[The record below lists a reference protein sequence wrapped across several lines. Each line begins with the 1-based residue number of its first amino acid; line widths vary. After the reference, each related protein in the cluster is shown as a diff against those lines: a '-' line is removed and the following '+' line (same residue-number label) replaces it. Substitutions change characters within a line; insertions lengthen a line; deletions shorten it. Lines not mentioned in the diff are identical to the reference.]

1 MCNRTNLTLLLTV
14 LLSLLSA
21 TAFAQDQTGRTYS
34 KTDFVNIDG
43 GSLQEKIDRAVQQFK
58 GTRQGDTVWIAYHFQ
73 SRDGIQLGP
82 FAGSV
87 YSDSDGIRLTY
98 RENPD
103 GAAVFFLTDVSGAKP
118 VFTRVK
124 TLNIN
129 EPYLFENRPVYWL
142 GNVDTAQSL
151 TQLETIMRGDPENK
165 DKVRGALRAIGA
177 HNSPRVVPLL
187 KEVALKD
194 KTLDIQRA
202 AITYLARI
210 PAKESLDALDELFAA
225 SDSTT
230 IKQAIVSAYT
240 TTGDRV
246 SEKRVLDRLTA
257 IAKSDERVEI
267 RTEAIRR
274 IAGFRGDAIADRLF
288 EIYDRLNDRE
298 IKLEILRRV
307 AASDGTD
314 NRAVK
319 RLMTIA
325 KNDPDL
331 NMQREAIRRI
341 SIRDDDGIAAL
352 VEIYNGSNSE
362 SVKDEIINRLGQ
374 SQNRKATDKLLAIAK
389 DEVNPKLRQ
398 SAVRK
403 LSNSPIAPAAIR

>member
-1 MCNRTNLTLLLTV
+1 MYKRTNLTLLLAAFFF
-14 LLSLLSA
+14 LFAA
-21 TAFAQDQTGRTYS
+21 TALAQETGRTY
-34 KTDFVNIDG
+34 TRADFVNIDG

-82 FAGSV
+82 FSGSV
-87 YSDSDGIRLTY
+87 YRDSDGIQLTY

-103 GAAVFFLTDVSGAKP
+103 GAAVFFLVDTTGSRP

-124 TLNIN
+124 TLNVN

-142 GNVDTAQSL
+142 GNVDTGQSL
-151 TQLETIMRGDPENK
+151 AQLETIMRGDPENK

-177 HNSPRVVPLL
+177 HNNPRVIPML
-187 KEVALKD
+187 KDVALKD
-194 KTLDIQRA
+194 KTLDIQRS

-225 SDSTT
+225 ADSVA

-246 SEKRVLDRLTA
+246 SERRVLDRLTA
-257 IAKSDERVEI
+257 IAKSEERIEV
-267 RTEAIRR
+267 RAEAINR

-288 EIYDRLNDRE
+288 ELYDRLNDRE
-298 IKLEILRRV
+298 IKLKILQRV
-307 AASDGTD
+307 AVSDGTD
-314 NRAVK
+314 DRAMK
-319 RLMTIA
+319 RLTTIA

-331 NMQREAIRRI
+331 SMQREAIRRI
-341 SIRDDDGIAAL
+341 SIRNEDGIAAL
-352 VEIYNGSNSE
+352 IEVYNGSNSDSIKE
-362 SVKDEIINRLGQ
+362 EIINRLAQ
-374 SQNRKATDKLLAIAK
+374 SQSRKAADKLLAIAR
-389 DEVNPKLRQ
+389 DDTNPKMRQ
-398 SAVRK
+398 AAVRK
-403 LSNSPIAPAAIR
+403 LSNSPITPSVIR

>member
-1 MCNRTNLTLLLTV
+1 MYKRTNLTLLLAA
-14 LLSLLSA
+14 LFILFGA
-21 TAFAQDQTGRTYS
+21 TALAQETGRTY
-34 KTDFVNIDG
+34 TRADFVNIDG

-82 FAGSV
+82 FSGSV
-87 YSDSDGIRLTY
+87 YRDGDGIQLTY

-103 GAAVFFLTDVSGAKP
+103 GAAVFFLVDVTGSRPA
-118 VFTRVK
+118 FTRVK
-124 TLNIN
+124 TLNVN

-142 GNVDTAQSL
+142 GNVDTGQSL
-151 TQLETIMRGDPENK
+151 AQLETIMRGDPENK

-177 HNSPRVVPLL
+177 HNNPRVIPML
-187 KEVALKD
+187 KDVALKD
-194 KTLDIQRA
+194 KTIDIQRA

-225 SDSTT
+225 ADSTT
-230 IKQAIVSAYT
+230 IKQAIVGAYT

-257 IAKSDERVEI
+257 IAKSEERIEV
-267 RTEAIRR
+267 RTEAVRK

-307 AASDGTD
+307 AVSDGTD
-314 NRAVK
+314 DRAVK
-319 RLMTIA
+319 RLTTIA

-331 NMQREAIRRI
+331 NLQREAINRI
-341 SIRDDDGIAAL
+341 SIRNDDGITAL
-352 VEIYNGSNSE
+352 IDIYNSSNSD
-362 SVKDEIINRLGQ
+362 SVKVAIINRLAQ
-374 SQNRKATDKLLAIAK
+374 SQSRKAADKLLAIARE
-389 DEVNPKLRQ
+389 DANPKMRQ
-398 SAVRK
+398 AAVSK
-403 LSNSPIAPAAIR
+403 LSNSPITPSVIR